1 MRRDISGRIAGE
13 LRPEWAARPERLSS
27 FFIRLGAWIAHAL
40 GRSVSRLLLFFIC
53 WHFVAVSPADRSA
66 SRRYLG
72 RALGRKARLIDIF
85 RHFHAFAV
93 TILDRAY
100 LLRGQFARFDVRVHG
115 EAIVADMAARSE
127 SCLLLGAHM
136 GSFEI
141 VRFLGRDSG
150 GVNVSLVMYEENAR
164 QLNAVLNAIDPAAA
178 MRIISLGEMDSMLQ
192 VERALAR
199 GEFVGMLG
207 DRTIEGEGT
216 VSCPFFGEAACFPV
230 GPFRIAAMLEK
241 PVVLMLGLYRGGNR
255 YDIYFE
261 ELAVPRQMD
270 RAGRSQ
276 ALADAVRNYVTRLE
290 HYCRI
295 APYNWF
301 NFHDVWK

>member
-1 MRRDISGRIAGE
+1 MRRDTIAGQ
-13 LRPEWAARPERLSS
+13 LRPGWAARPERLNS
-27 FFIRLGAWIAHAL
+27 FFIRLGAWIAHVL
-40 GRSVSRLLLFFIC
+40 GRTVSRSLLCLIC
-53 WHFVAVSPADRSA
+53 WYFVAISPRDRSA

-85 RHFHAFAV
+85 RHFHTFAV

-100 LLRGQFARFDVRVHG
+100 LVKGQFARFEVRVHG
-115 EAIVADMAARSE
+115 EAIVADMAARGE

-141 VRFLGRDSG
+141 VRFLGRECG

-164 QLNAVLNAIDPAAA
+164 RLNAALNAIDPAAA
-178 MRIISLGEMDSMLQ
+178 MRIISLGKMDSMLE
-192 VERALAR
+192 VESALAR
-199 GEFVGMLG
+199 REFVGMLG

-216 VSCPFFGEAACFPV
+216 VTCPFFGDAARFPT
-230 GPFRIAAMLEK
+230 GPFRIAAMLDK

-261 ELAVPRQMD
+261 ELADTRHTERAQRD
-270 RAGRSQ
+270 RA
-276 ALADAVRNYVTRLE
+276 LAHAVHSYVARLE